1 MAVRTHIAHSALSL
15 PAATVTW
22 TGISGSYDHL
32 YLKMSTRCDAV
43 SYSTNIY
50 VNFNSDT
57 GTNYSETQLYA
68 GTATPASYRASGQTK
83 LQYSGYSTGTSAL
96 ADTFSSTTMWIP
108 NYANT
113 ANFKQTL
120 TSSVSPN
127 NSTTDSQWLVNTT
140 AGLWGATPAA
150 IHTILLTSFSSDFVA
165 QSTFDLYGILGA

>member
-1 MAVRTHIAHSALSL
+1 MAAWTHIAHSALSL

-32 YLKMSTRCDAV
+32 YLKMSTRCDAA
-43 SYSTNIY
+43 SYQTNIF

-57 GTNYSETQLYA
+57 GT
-68 GTATPASYRASGQTK
+68 
-83 LQYSGYSTGTSAL
+83 
-96 ADTFSSTTMWIP
+96 
-108 NYANT
+108 NT

-150 IHTILLTSFSSDFVA
+150 IHTILLTSNSSDFVA

>member
-1 MAVRTHIAHSALSL
+1 MAVWTHIAHSALSL

-32 YLKMSTRCDAV
+32 YLKMSTRSDTAG
-43 SYSTNIY
+43 YSTNIF

-68 GTATPASYRASGQTK
+68 STATPASYRASGQTK
-83 LQYSGYSTGTSAL
+83 LQYSGYSTGAATL

-113 ANFKQTL
+113 ADFKQTL

-127 NSTTDSQWLVNTT
+127 NSSTDSQWLLNTT

-150 IHTILLTSFSSDFVA
+150 IHTILLTSNSSDFVA